1 MNESELLSV
10 LTRLSAAAG
19 VAGFED
25 QAVEIAAAYFQ
36 RYDCAVKRD
45 RFGNLLAFKESTAKR
60 GPKVS
65 LALVA
70 HIDEI
75 GAMVTKIEEG
85 GFLRFTAIG
94 GLDARTLPGQA
105 VLVHGRKALK
115 GVIGA
120 KPPHLLTDQERKKA
134 VPIDQLFIDVG
145 LDYNALRKAVSVGDI
160 ISFDQNPLLFS
171 NRKYVSGKALDNRAG
186 VAALIFC
193 ASELTELKHEA
204 NIFFVASL
212 QEEVGLRG
220 ATTAAFGLNPDLA
233 VAVDVTHGD
242 GPGLENN
249 FIYKLGAGPALAKGP
264 NFDPDIFN
272 NLELLATDNYLPYQV
287 EPIPGHSGTDAWAF
301 QVSREGI
308 PTGLL
313 SIPLRYM
320 HSTVEL
326 ISMDD
331 LVVCGK
337 LLSLFARSVN
347 IQMTRQMTRGSR

>member
-1 MNESELLSV
+1 MNESELVSV
-10 LTRLSAAAG
+10 LTRLSSATG

-25 QAVEIAAAYFQ
+25 QAVEIAAGYFQ
-36 RYDCAVKRD
+36 SYGCTVKRD
-45 RFGNLLAFKESTAKR
+45 RFGNLLALKAGTAKKGR
-60 GPKVS
+60 IVS

-75 GAMVTKIEEG
+75 GAMVTKVEGG

-105 VLVHGRKALK
+105 VLIHGRKILK

-120 KPPHLLTDQERKKA
+120 KPPHLLTDQERKKT
-134 VPIDQLFIDVG
+134 VPIDKLFIDVG
-145 LDYNALRKAVSVGDI
+145 LSYEDLNNIVSVGDI
-160 ISFDQNPLLFS
+160 ISFEQNPLLLS
-171 NRKYVSGKALDNRAG
+171 NRKYISGKALDNRAG

-193 ASELTELKHEA
+193 AAELADRKHEA
-204 NIFFVASL
+204 NIFFIASL

-249 FIYKLGAGPALAKGP
+249 FSYKLGAGPALATGP
-264 NFDPDIFN
+264 NFDVDLFSKLKN
-272 NLELLATDNYLPYQV
+272 AAADNYLPCQI
-287 EPIPGHSGTDAWAF
+287 EPIPGRSGTDAWAF
-301 QVSREGI
+301 QVTREGI

-326 ISMDD
+326 INIDD
-331 LVVCGK
+331 LAVCGK
-337 LLSLFARSVN
+337 ILSFYARSVN
-347 IQMTRQMTRGSR
+347 YTHGKRS

>member
-1 MNESELLSV
+1 LNESELLAV
-10 LTRLSAAAG
+10 LTRLSSAAG

-25 QAVEIAAAYFQ
+25 QAVEIAADYFQ
-36 RYDCAVKRD
+36 GYGCSVERD
-45 RFGNLLAFKESTAKR
+45 RFGNLLAYKAGTAK
-60 GPKVS
+60 GSKKIS

-75 GAMVTKIEEG
+75 GAMVTKIEDG

-105 VLVHGRKALK
+105 VLVHGRKTLS

-120 KPPHLLTDQERKKA
+120 KPPHLLTEQELKKT
-134 VPIDQLFIDVG
+134 VPIDKLFIDVG
-145 LDYNALRKAVSVGDI
+145 LDYDNLRKTISVGDI
-160 ISFDQNPLLFS
+160 ISFEQKPLLS
-171 NRKYVSGKALDNRAG
+171 CNRKYISGKALDNRAG
-186 VAALIFC
+186 VAALIYC
-193 ASELTELKHEA
+193 AAELADLRHEA
-204 NIFFVASL
+204 NIIFIASL

-233 VAVDVTHGD
+233 VAVDVTHGN
-242 GPGLENN
+242 GPGLEND
-249 FIYKLGAGPALAKGP
+249 FCYKLGDGPALAIGP
-264 NFDPDIFN
+264 NIDEDIYFKLKN
-272 NLELLATDNYLPYQV
+272 VAADNYLPHQI
-287 EPIPGHSGTDAWAF
+287 EPIPGRSGTDAWAF
-301 QVSREGI
+301 QVAREGI

-326 ISMDD
+326 ISIDD

-337 LLSLFARSVN
+337 ILCSYARAVN
-347 IQMTRQMTRGSR
+347 HTDGKRF